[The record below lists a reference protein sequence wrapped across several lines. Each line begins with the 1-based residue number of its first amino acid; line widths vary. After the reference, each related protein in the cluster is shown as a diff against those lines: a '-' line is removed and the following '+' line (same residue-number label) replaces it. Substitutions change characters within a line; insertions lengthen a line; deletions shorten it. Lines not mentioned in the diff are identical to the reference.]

1 MSNFPTSNLPME
13 PLMENG
19 SGFPVLFIHGESF
32 AYSSWNSLFDKI
44 CKHYRV
50 IVPRLPFHS
59 RPLTLQ
65 RRTDLISYINNFI
78 YYNML
83 NSVILIASGTG
94 AELALDFA
102 GKYPE
107 KILKLIVTCHF
118 SDERI
123 TEDASQ
129 QHNLPSFVDQDSLF
143 EFSNRYHPEDVVLKN
158 LFFKS
163 YHFHFPALLLL
174 RHQAFLSTIPEFEY
188 RNYSTSPAT
197 HPNDFLEPIKD
208 FLK

>member
-32 AYSSWNSLFDKI
+32 AYSSWNSLFDNI

-59 RPLTLQ
+59 HPLTLQ

-78 YYNML
+78 YYNLL

-94 AELALDFA
+94 ADLALNFA
-102 GKYPE
+102 EKYPE

-118 SDERI
+118 
-123 TEDASQ
+123 
-129 QHNLPSFVDQDSLF
+129 
-143 EFSNRYHPEDVVLKN
+143 
-158 LFFKS
+158 
-163 YHFHFPALLLL
+163 
-174 RHQAFLSTIPEFEY
+174 
-188 RNYSTSPAT
+188 
-197 HPNDFLEPIKD
+197 
-208 FLK
+208 